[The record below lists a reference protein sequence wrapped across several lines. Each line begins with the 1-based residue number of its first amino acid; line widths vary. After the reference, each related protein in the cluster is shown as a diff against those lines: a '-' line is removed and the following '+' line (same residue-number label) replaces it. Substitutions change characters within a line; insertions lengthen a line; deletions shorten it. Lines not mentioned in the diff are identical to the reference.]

1 MVAVLGL
8 GCSLSVSETF
18 LEVAA
23 RLGGKSL
30 ARNNL
35 VCSLIAIPGFG
46 GFPSFKLVGNVLKTT
61 TSWF

>member
-18 LEVAA
+18 MEVAA

-30 ARNNL
+30 ARSNWF
-35 VCSLIAIPGFG
+35 CSLIAIPGFG
-46 GFPSFKLVGNVLKTT
+46 GVPSS
-61 TSWF
+61 SWWEMF